1 MANKKSTS
9 KKSTTTKKVEP
20 KTKKLETKKVET
32 TPAKKA
38 APKKVTVKAE
48 TKKVVEPKVEE
59 KVVTKVETKKVSKK
73 DNNFVAFF
81 KNSRNI
87 LISILCLLLI
97 ANIIL
102 LVLGHKVKLE
112 NGKEVIAS
120 IDGKSYTAEELFD
133 NLKEKYGTDALVNL
147 VDKFINDKEL
157 NADEMTEAKKQAQ
170 EYIDSIKQQYTSAGY
185 TWEDVLS
192 QYGYANEEALVNE
205 YIETVKAELVVK
217 KYIEKDIT
225 DEEINKYYKDKIYGN
240 YTVKHILITPDTT
253 DTMTDEEKTAAEEAA
268 KVTAQEVITK
278 LQNGEDWATLVST
291 YSEDE
296 GSKDSEGLVENFTY
310 GDMDEAF
317 FTATTK
323 LEDGKYSTEPVK
335 SAHGYHVILKVSS
348 TEKPSLKDK
357 KEEIINALVDEKL
370 SNDSA
375 LYQNTLVK
383 IRNQYKFEIKDT
395 VVKNAYE
402 KKISE

>member
-48 TKKVVEPKVEE
+48 AKKVVEPKVEE

-268 KVTAQEVITK
+268 KATAQEVITK